1 MDRLLKWEQLMLVQQ
16 LNCVCNTMAKR
27 SITLAINHGYHGRQ
41 SQFLPKEDVALV
53 IWGDKVTGNILPPLR
68 FHASKE
74 VARKHLATCKKDKW
88 SNECFDVVDWEH
100 LDLALKNK
108 TSYGGPSNI
117 QVFAVQGFKSAGT
130 SANCFQTNSALTAE
144 DRRQ

>member
-1 MDRLLKWEQLMLVQQ
+1 MGAAHASAEF
-16 LNCVCNTMAKR
+16 NCVCNTMAKR

-41 SQFLPKEDVALV
+41 SQFLPKEDRALV
-53 IWGDKVTGNILPPLR
+53 IWGDKVTGDISNPLQ

-74 VARKHLATCKKDKW
+74 VARKHLATRKKDKW
-88 SNECFDVVDWEH
+88 SNERFDAVDWEH

-108 TSYGGPSNI
+108 ADMYKLWWSKQHI
-117 QVFAVQGFKSAGT
+117 WVFAVQGFKLAGT
-130 SANCFQTNSALTAE
+130 LANCFQTNGALTAE

>member
-1 MDRLLKWEQLMLVQQ
+1 
-16 LNCVCNTMAKR
+16 
-27 SITLAINHGYHGRQ
+27 
-41 SQFLPKEDVALV
+41 V

-88 SNECFDVVDWEH
+88 SNECFDMVDWEH

-117 QVFAVQGFKSAGT
+117 RVFVVQGFKSAGT